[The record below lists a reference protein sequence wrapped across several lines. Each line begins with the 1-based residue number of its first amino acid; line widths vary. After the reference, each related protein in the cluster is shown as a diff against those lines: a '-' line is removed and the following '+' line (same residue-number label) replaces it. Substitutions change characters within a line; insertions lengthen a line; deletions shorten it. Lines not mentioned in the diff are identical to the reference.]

1 MGGVLGLVPA
11 RGGSKG
17 IPDKNLRDLAGRPLL
32 HYVAE
37 AAAASGV
44 VDRLVLSTDSP
55 AIAALG
61 RRLGI
66 DVPFERPAEL
76 ASDEAPMLP
85 VIQHAVLTLEA
96 AGWPVEVVVL
106 LQPTSPLR
114 TGAQIRAAVTTLR
127 ESGADSV
134 VSVQPVPLHLSPDYV
149 LRLED
154 ERLVPFLAEGSRVTR
169 RQDVRPAYYRDGTV
183 YCTRRDVVMNEGS
196 IYGTRCLPLVLEP
209 GSTITIDTPE
219 DWNAAEAAL
228 AARGGKS

>member
-32 HYVAE
+32 DYVAE

-85 VIQHAVLTLEA
+85 VIQHAVRTLEA
-96 AGWPVEVVVL
+96 AGWPVEIVVL

-127 ESGADSV
+127 ESGGDSV
-134 VSVQPVPLHLSPDYV
+134 VSVQRVPLHLSPDYV

-196 IYGTRCLPLVLEP
+196 IYGMRCLPLVLEP

>member
-1 MGGVLGLVPA
+1 MGGVLGLVAA

-32 HYVAE
+32 RYVMD

-66 DVPFERPAEL
+66 EVPFERPAEL

-85 VIQHAVLTLEA
+85 VIQHAVRVLEA
-96 AGWPVEVVVL
+96 AGWPVEIVVL

-114 TGAQIRAAVTTLR
+114 TGGQIRAAVTALR
-127 ESGADSV
+127 ESDADSV

-154 ERLVPFLAEGSRVTR
+154 DRLVPFLAEGSRVTR
-169 RQDVRPAYYRDGTV
+169 RQDVRPAYFRDGTV
-183 YCTRRDVVMNEGS
+183 YCTRRDVLMNEGS
-196 IYGTRCLPLVLEP
+196 IYGTRCLPLVLAP
-209 GSTITIDTPE
+209 GSTITMDTPE

-228 AARGGKS
+228 AARGAGS